1 MWRCINR
8 ITMEP
13 FYFALFLMEI
23 SYPDSPTRCCLASD
37 KQVKARQGKAVYH
50 EESVCQSLEM

>member
-13 FYFALFLMEI
+13 FYFALFFMEI
-23 SYPDSPTRCCLASD
+23 FLWRFPILTCLRYAAWPH
-37 KQVKARQGKAVYH
+37 VLQGSCH
-50 EESVCQSLEM
+50 EESTFLWRWSS

>member
-23 SYPDSPTRCCLASD
+23 SYSDTTVRFCLATDMVS
-37 KQVKARQGKAVYH
+37 QRQGKAAH
-50 EESVCQSLEM
+50 GEGSVCLWRCSS